1 VIVRISGEGRWRLP
15 DELAPRLI
23 DDELRVMRAA
33 GEAAGEQD
41 ESEYRYLLLAL
52 CRYVRQCGVP
62 LPNAA
67 QAAHMTIP
75 SPAMTLEETVAMLAE
90 PPTLW

>member
-1 VIVRISGEGRWRLP
+1 MIVRISGEGRWRLP
-15 DELAPRLI
+15 DELAARLI
-23 DDELRVMRAA
+23 DDELRIMR
-33 GEAAGEQD
+33 AAGEQD

-67 QAAHMTIP
+67 QPAHMTIP

-90 PPTLW
+90 PPAL